1 MQPGGVHRVQH
12 GGDDPGSEGRPGDI
26 KSQFPRCNNLVE
38 PEFFYQTMQ
47 VGGEAFIQRT
57 CETNPIT
64 IIELKEKPECEK
76 VEKVQLD
83 NFHSHTLHHGE
94 WKCHGLNSL
103 LPLLFHKSG
112 SVRKDVDPRGTI
124 LEGHQL
130 PVSI

>member
-1 MQPGGVHRVQH
+1 MW
-12 GGDDPGSEGRPGDI
+12 
-26 KSQFPRCNNLVE
+26 
-38 PEFFYQTMQ
+38 Q

-76 VEKVQLD
+76 VEKVQLQ
-83 NFHSHTLHHGE
+83 NIHSHTLQQVE
-94 WKCHGLNSL
+94 WKCHGLNIL

-112 SVRKDVDPRGTI
+112 SVRKDVDTRGTI

-130 PVSI
+130 PVSIYI